1 MSAKRGLVWTA
12 MAGVLCFTIA
22 GAAAQGPQRMGPG
35 RHADGDGPRR
45 MIPSDQRSD
54 SSSADSA
61 EAGDRRGG
69 RMSPEERRQLRRD
82 VHQAGRDLYPE
93 RMRAGRRGDLRGQ

>member
-1 MSAKRGLVWTA
+1 
-12 MAGVLCFTIA
+12 MAGVLCFTVA
-22 GAAAQGPQRMGPG
+22 GAAAQGSQRLGPG

-45 MIPSDQRSD
+45 MIQSEQRSE

-61 EAGDRRGG
+61 EARDRRGG
-69 RMSPEERRQLRRD
+69 RLSPEERRQLRRD

-93 RMRAGRRGDLRGQ
+93 RTRAGRRGEMRNP

>member
-1 MSAKRGLVWTA
+1 

-22 GAAAQGPQRMGPG
+22 GAAAQGPQ
-35 RHADGDGPRR
+35 R

-82 VHQAGRDLYPE
+82 VHQAGRDIYPE
-93 RMRAGRRGDLRGQ
+93 RMRAMRRGEGRGQ